1 MKKYPKLGMILLA
14 AWVILKGAMPLF
26 DISFAHSGTIVD
38 IIGIAAGVLIL
49 LANV

>member
-14 AWVILKGAMPLF
+14 SWVILKGAMPLF
-26 DISFAHSGTIVD
+26 DINFSHSGTIVD
-38 IIGIAAGVLIL
+38 ILAIVAGVLVL

>member
-14 AWVILKGAMPLF
+14 SWVILKGAMPLF
-26 DISFAHSGTIVD
+26 DISFTHSGTIVD
-38 IIGIAAGVLIL
+38 ILAIAAGVVVL